1 MALYII
7 SIVGGDA
14 LIILANLL
22 INKNTME
29 YTYIFLILAGILAA
43 IGVIAID
50 GITAAIVRRCFPEKW
65 FNYTVKFHE
74 VGKKECK
81 FYEALGIKHWK
92 DKVIELGMFTSFSKK
107 EIAEPANREYM
118 ERFILESNYGVWC
131 HLVNAVAG
139 FLIILCF
146 PLRLTLRMTLPAALI
161 NFVLSMLPFMI
172 LRYNLPRLHRIRNIL
187 EKKEAKEATE
197 KTENN

>member
-7 SIVGGDA
+7 SIAGGTF

-22 INKNTME
+22 VVRQTME
-29 YTYIFLILAGILAA
+29 FSYIFIILAGILTS

-50 GITAAIVRRCFPEKW
+50 GLTATIVRRCFPEKW
-65 FNYTVKFHE
+65 FDYKVKFHQ

-81 FYEALGIKHWK
+81 FYEALGIKGWK

-107 EIAEPANREYM
+107 EIQEPANREYM

-131 HLVNAVAG
+131 HLVNAIAG
-139 FLIILCF
+139 FLIMLCL
-146 PLRLTLRMTLPAALI
+146 PHNLVLRMGLPAGII

-187 EKKEAKEATE
+187 EKKEAMT
-197 KTENN
+197 N